1 MSIVG
6 IDIGGTFTDLV
17 GYQDGAIVT
26 SKCSTVPADPTEGVA
41 QALRIAGCDVAALDE
56 LLHGSTIA
64 INTVLEKSGAKTA
77 LITTAG
83 FRDVYAIG
91 RGNRPDAFNLFFHRP
106 RPLVSRE
113 LTFEVAERMNAAG
126 EVLLA
131 LDPDAIENLG
141 RQLVAQGVEAV
152 AVCFLHS
159 YANPAHE
166 AAAGEVLRRQCPALF
181 VTLSHEILREFR
193 EYERTS
199 TTVLNAFVGPR
210 VSGYLSRFETFAR
223 TARFAG
229 KIAIMRSNGGT
240 MSIAQ
245 ARREPVAMMESG
257 PVAGMIGAGRLA
269 SLLRIE
275 RAIGFDMGGTTA
287 KCTLITSGIAPIEE
301 GYVIG
306 DEFTGQPMQLP
317 VVDIVE
323 VGAGGGSLAWCDA
336 GGALHVGPVSA
347 GADPGPACYGRGG
360 EAPAVTDA
368 DLVLGRINGERFLGG
383 KMRLDRVPAE
393 AAIRKIGQSLG
404 LGAVATAL
412 GITTIAD
419 GAMSLAV
426 RAVSVERGID
436 PRDTTLIA
444 FGGAGP
450 LHAVT
455 IAREI
460 AIPRVVIPKL
470 PGNFSALG
478 MLMAQWR
485 HDFVRTLVGELGE
498 IKLADATRAFAELR
512 AAGEEALSSDFP
524 SRDQFSRGRFEVAA
538 DLRYRGQEHTIAIP
552 VACADDLASDA
563 AATRSRFNDQHDRR
577 YGHAAPDQSIEVVNL
592 RVTVTVPR
600 MEDVI
605 AGWLSE
611 LWAPTETVPEQRRKV
626 VFDDP
631 EQPIE
636 ARILWRPG
644 LGAGTEI
651 VGPAVIEEPN
661 STTLIGPGDHA
672 IIDANGHIIVTLAQ
686 SA

>member
-17 GYQDGAIVT
+17 GYQDGAIIT

-41 QALRIAGCDVAALDE
+41 QALRIARCDVAAMDE

-64 INTVLEKSGAKTA
+64 INTVLEKSGARTA
-77 LITTAG
+77 LVTTAG

-106 RPLVSRE
+106 RPLVPRE

-126 EVLLA
+126 EVLVP
-131 LDPDAIENLG
+131 LDPAAVEGLG
-141 RQLVAQGVEAV
+141 RQLAALGVEAV

-159 YANPAHE
+159 YANPVHE
-166 AAAGEVLRRQCPALF
+166 AAAGEVLRRQLPSLF

-210 VSGYLSRFETFAR
+210 VSRYLGRFESFAQD
-223 TARFAG
+223 ARFAG
-229 KIAIMRSNGGT
+229 QIAIMRSNGGT
-240 MSIAQ
+240 MSIGQ

-269 SLLRIE
+269 SLLGIE

-287 KCTLITSGIAPIEE
+287 KCTLITSGVAPIEE

-306 DEFTGQPMQLP
+306 DEFSGQPMQLP

-360 EAPAVTDA
+360 AAPAVTDA
-368 DLVLGRINGERFLGG
+368 DLILGRLNGERFLGG
-383 KMRLDRVPAE
+383 NMKLDRALAE
-393 AAIRKIGQSLG
+393 KAVAAIGERLG
-404 LGAVATAL
+404 LGTVEAAL
-412 GITTIAD
+412 GIATIAD

-426 RAVSVERGID
+426 RAVSVDRGID
-436 PRDTTLIA
+436 PRDTALIA

-450 LHAVT
+450 LHAVA

-460 AIPRVVIPKL
+460 AIPKVIIPRL

-478 MLMAQWR
+478 MLMAEWR
-485 HDFVRTLVGELGE
+485 HDFVRTLIGPLGE
-498 IKLADATRAFAELR
+498 ISSTDAARAFAELR
-512 AAGEEALSSDFP
+512 AAGEEALA
-524 SRDQFSRGRFEVAA
+524 RDRLSRGRFDFAA

-552 VACADDLASDA
+552 VVQAADLASDT
-563 AATRSRFNDQHDRR
+563 AATRLRFNEQHDRR

-592 RVTVTVPR
+592 RLTVTVPR
-600 MEDVI
+600 MQDVI
-605 AGWLSE
+605 ARWLAE
-611 LWAPTETVPEQRRKV
+611 PWTPTETVPEQRRPV
-626 VFDDP
+626 VLDDP
-631 EQPIE
+631 ARPLA
-636 ARILWRPG
+636 ARILWRPA
-644 LGAGTEI
+644 LAAGTEI

-661 STTLIGPGDHA
+661 STTLIGPGDRA
-672 IIDANGHIIVTLAQ
+672 RVDASGHLVITLGV
-686 SA
+686 

>member
-1 MSIVG
+1 LSIVG

-41 QALRIAGCDVAALDE
+41 QALRVAGCDVAAMDE

-77 LITTAG
+77 LITTEG

-113 LTFEVAERMNAAG
+113 LTFELAERMNAAG
-126 EVLLA
+126 EVLRP
-131 LDPDAIENLG
+131 LDPAAVEALG
-141 RQLVAQGVEAV
+141 RQLATLSVDAIAI
-152 AVCFLHS
+152 CLLHS

-166 AAAGEVLRRQCPALF
+166 IAAGEVLRRLLPDRF

-210 VSGYLSRFETFAR
+210 VSRYLGRFEGFALK
-223 TARFAG
+223 ARFAG

-269 SLLRIE
+269 DLLGIE

-287 KCTLITSGIAPIEE
+287 KTTLITSGIAPIEE

-323 VGAGGGSLAWCDA
+323 VGAGGGSLAWCD
-336 GGALHVGPVSA
+336 GGGGLHVGPVSA

-360 EAPAVTDA
+360 QAPAVTDA
-368 DLVLGRINGERFLGG
+368 DLVLGRLNGERFLGG
-383 KMRLDRVPAE
+383 RMMLDRALAQ
-393 AAIRKIGQSLG
+393 AAVGRIGRTLG
-404 LGAVATAL
+404 LDPVATAL

-426 RAVSVERGID
+426 RAVSVNRGID

-450 LHAVT
+450 LHAVAV
-455 IAREI
+455 AREI
-460 AIPRVVIPKL
+460 SIPRVVIPKL

-485 HDFVRTLVGELGE
+485 HDFVRTLVGPLGE
-498 IKLADATRAFAELR
+498 LAPADAARAFAELR
-512 AAGEEALSSDFP
+512 AAGDKALA
-524 SRDQFSRGRFEVAA
+524 RDQLARGRFDFAA

-552 VACADDLASDA
+552 VARADDLTRDTE
-563 AATRSRFNDQHDRR
+563 ATRLRFNEQHDRR

-592 RVTVTVPR
+592 RLTVTVPR
-600 MEDVI
+600 IDDVMTR
-605 AGWLSE
+605 WLSE
-611 LWAPTETVPEQRRKV
+611 PWLPTNAMPEQRRRV
-626 VFDDP
+626 VLDDP
-631 EQPIE
+631 AHPVE

-644 LGAGTEI
+644 LAAGTEI

-661 STTLIGPGDHA
+661 STTLIGSGDRASVNESGHL
-672 IIDANGHIIVTLAQ
+672 IIALAHV
-686 SA
+686 